1 MGEEVLGLE
10 THARPHRRAGWAA
23 ASILLALVGCTTAP
37 APSSLST
44 NGTRYRND
52 VRTWVDLRDRNNVIQ
67 RWDYSCGTGAL
78 ATLLQYYYG
87 DEVTEEQLLDDIF
100 SHLSDEEAKDR
111 ILEGMLM
118 SDLQHAAQ
126 RRGYEA
132 QIGGLTIDKLPQ
144 LHKPIIVWVI
154 RDGYKHFAV
163 LRGIREDRVY
173 LADPSAG
180 NVRMSVHE
188 FRQEYQERA
197 LILRKKGFTPAHDYP
212 LVVDEDIPIRTE
224 LQGVRRSIYLDRR

>member
-1 MGEEVLGLE
+1 MSSRCV
-10 THARPHRRAGWAA
+10 RWIAA
-23 ASILLALVGCTTAP
+23 TSLLLAAGCSSSP
-37 APSSLST
+37 APSGLSSG
-44 NGTRYRND
+44 GTRYHKD
-52 VRTWVDLRDRNNVIQ
+52 LKPWVELRDKNTVIQ
-67 RWDYSCGTGAL
+67 AWDYSCGTGAL
-78 ATLLQYYYG
+78 ATLLRYYYG
-87 DEVTEEQLLDDIF
+87 DDVTEQQLLEDIF
-100 SHLSDEEAKDR
+100 EHLTDEEAKDR

-118 SDLQHAAQ
+118 SDLQHVAE

-132 QIGGLTIDKLPQ
+132 QIGGLEMDKLPL

-180 NVRMSVHE
+180 NVRMSVDD
-188 FRQEYQERA
+188 FRKEYQERA
-197 LILRKKGFTPAHDYP
+197 LILRKKGFAPLHDYP

-224 LQGVRRSIYLDRR
+224 MQGLRRALYLDRR